1 MSGVGAFSVDP
12 KTEIFWNDFAANAAD
27 LPGAG
32 LAWLEGRR
40 AAAIEAFSESGM
52 PTRRVEAWKYTD
64 LAGALEGGLEPA
76 TPFRTTPVEAGAL
89 ADPFAR
95 LNPSRVALVDGYLH
109 YIGGKTLPEEI
120 DVVDLAQLSA
130 RTPRWVED
138 HLGKAAVAADQPLGA
153 ASLALMRGGVAMRV
167 RAGACVATPLHL
179 HVINPMRGRSVMTHT
194 RVLLV
199 LEEGA
204 SLTLLESHV
213 GDGGEQMLAN
223 LGMELVLAAGA
234 KLTHVRLQA
243 EAPASLHV
251 TSVGATLARDAEYRA
266 LFAHLGARMSRLDM
280 NVRLTA
286 PGADAAIR
294 SVTVLGRE
302 AHADMTTVM
311 DHASPRTKSRQLF
324 KSVLGGRAR
333 SVSQGRV
340 TVREGA
346 VKSDSHQLFKALLL
360 GPRAEAD
367 AKPELEIY
375 ADDVV
380 CGHGTAIGALDMD
393 ALFYL
398 RSRGIPEDEARG
410 VLVRA
415 FLEDALEGFTEP
427 AIHDALWTA
436 IDSALAEVNGGAS

>member
-1 MSGVGAFSVDP
+1 MSTEAAFRVDP
-12 KTEIFWNDFAANAAD
+12 KTEMFWNDFAANAAD

-32 LAWLEGRR
+32 LAWLDGRR
-40 AAAIEAFSESGM
+40 VAAIEAFASGGM
-52 PTRRVEAWKYTD
+52 PTRRMEAWKYTD
-64 LAGALEGGLEPA
+64 LAGALEAELEAA
-76 TPFRTTPVEAGAL
+76 TPFRATPIEIGAL
-89 ADPFAR
+89 ADPFAAVR
-95 LNPSRVALVDGYLH
+95 PSRVALVDGYLH
-109 YIGGKTLPEEI
+109 YIGGTALPEEI

-130 RTPRWVED
+130 RTPGWVEE
-138 HLGKAAVAADQPLGA
+138 HLGIGAAAADQPLGA
-153 ASLALMRGGVAMRV
+153 ASLALMRGGVAIRV
-167 RAGACVATPLHL
+167 RAGAKIATPLHL
-179 HVINPMRGRSVMTHT
+179 HVINPERGRSVMTHA

-213 GDGGEQMLAN
+213 GEGGGQMLAN
-223 LGMELVLAAGA
+223 LGTELVLGVNA
-234 KLTHVRLQA
+234 KLTHIRLQA
-243 EAPASLHV
+243 EAPNSLHV
-251 TSVGATLARDAEYRA
+251 TSVGATLARDAQYRA
-266 LFAHLGARMSRLDM
+266 LFAHLGAKMSRVDM

-302 AHADMTTVM
+302 AHADMTTVI
-311 DHASPRTKSRQLF
+311 DHAAPHTKSRQLF

-398 RSRGIPEDEARG
+398 RSRGVPEGEARG
-410 VLVRA
+410 LLVRA
-415 FLEDALEGFTEP
+415 FLEDALEGFAEP
-427 AIHDALWTA
+427 AIHAALWAA
-436 IDSALAEVNGGAS
+436 IDAALSDVNGGAI